1 MYLKVETPSA
11 ASKLS
16 ELLKDGDWMVLYYAE
31 WCGHCNAMKPE
42 WQKVIEKLKDSGS
55 INIADVKSDVIE
67 ALKHKPQIEGFPSI
81 KMYNKGKEV
90 AKFEDERS
98 AEKMEK
104 FAISN
109 SNSKSNSSG
118 KRKTVKTI
126 DNSISSPPEVKLN
139 LDEVETVEAIP
150 APAPIS
156 SATLTNDT
164 DVKKM
169 SISQLKDEIM
179 KSHRKTASQELT
191 ATANN
196 VIEIKNETMPVNTP
210 SEAKSN
216 LTELDMLL
224 QPPTPSAKASKKRQ
238 TRKATPIA
246 LHNQSSQHNKRNNKK
261 NNKNHSRG
269 VMPVIP
275 AMPAADMSCSNINR
289 AKQCKSNPK
298 CFYDYVEFKCKDK
311 SERPALQ
318 FPKLAGSK
326 KRSKKTQKEKQPN
339 QPSMRNNKKNTTKEL
354 LQALQKSFK
363 TIGNEARQDSKL
375 LAKASE
381 RI

>member
-1 MYLKVETPSA
+1 
-11 ASKLS
+11 
-16 ELLKDGDWMVLYYAE
+16 
-31 WCGHCNAMKPE
+31 
-42 WQKVIEKLKDSGS
+42 
-55 INIADVKSDVIE
+55 
-67 ALKHKPQIEGFPSI
+67 
-81 KMYNKGKEV
+81 
-90 AKFEDERS
+90 
-98 AEKMEK
+98 
-104 FAISN
+104 
-109 SNSKSNSSG
+109 
-118 KRKTVKTI
+118 
-126 DNSISSPPEVKLN
+126 
-139 LDEVETVEAIP
+139 
-150 APAPIS
+150 
-156 SATLTNDT
+156 
-164 DVKKM
+164 
-169 SISQLKDEIM
+169 M

-191 ATANN
+191 GTANN

-210 SEAKSN
+210 SETKSN

-246 LHNQSSQHNKRNNKK
+246 LHNQRSQHNKRNNKK
-261 NNKNHSRG
+261 NNKNHSR
-269 VMPVIP
+269 VAMP